1 MAFLVGRLRLGHLE
15 TSFLH
20 QHHHALT
27 FSTAVLSPEYDGDDD
42 AVVVGAGRTPPYFAA
57 PEIPNH
63 RLRALGSYQALR
75 VAALS
80 SNLTSVAG
88 LECRTLD
95 ADRL

>member
-1 MAFLVGRLRLGHLE
+1 
-15 TSFLH
+15 
-20 QHHHALT
+20 
-27 FSTAVLSPEYDGDDD
+27 
-42 AVVVGAGRTPPYFAA
+42 VVVGAGRTPPYFAA
-57 PEIPNH
+57 PEILNH

-88 LECRTLD
+88 LEYRTLD